1 MASNPNILS
10 LPDVFLPKRFPCV
23 VARMTAA
30 VSSPQP
36 EPVPITASPMP
47 MSPPAQMEARIRRGL
62 QTHPANVHQHLA
74 HNLLKMPD
82 PKVGVTWRMAKRQRR
97 LGVPSRNDCGFVMP
111 GFAAIFDAGA
121 VERKHFGGQ
130 DTMPTPSV
138 RLSSISIVPESFFTP
153 VQPKPRF
160 S

>member
-1 MASNPNILS
+1 
-10 LPDVFLPKRFPCV
+10 
-23 VARMTAA
+23 
-30 VSSPQP
+30 
-36 EPVPITASPMP
+36 
-47 MSPPAQMEARIRRGL
+47 
-62 QTHPANVHQHLA
+62 
-74 HNLLKMPD
+74 
-82 PKVGVTWRMAKRQRR
+82 
-97 LGVPSRNDCGFVMP
+97 MP